1 MKKIFRL
8 LITCIVSLGVIVLS
22 LYFLFGPAGENKET
36 VLITVPQN
44 AENFDMTAVLEQ
56 EQLIKNPWLFRLFV
70 LGKKIAPGGYRFS
83 NAMWMWQ
90 AAGKATGSPDLL
102 WVTING
108 CLRREQIGE
117 MIGKKLGWDQ
127 AKLEDWNNAYKNL
140 QPEYI
145 EGVYY
150 PDTYLIPKDETGSQV
165 AGRFISRFNE
175 QFAPYGQQFQ
185 DANIRWV
192 TALKIASLI
201 EREAAG
207 TADMP
212 LISGIIW
219 NRLDKKMLL
228 QIDATL
234 QYTHGKNADGS
245 WWGSIN
251 LSEKQSDSPYNSYM
265 VKGLPPTPICS
276 PGIASIKAVLDPE
289 ETDCLFYLHDH
300 DGQIH
305 CSVTYEEHK
314 ENIEKYLK

>member
-1 MKKIFRL
+1 MKKLFRF
-8 LITCIVSLGVIVLS
+8 TIVAIISLGVIFAA
-22 LYFLFGPAGENKET
+22 LYFLFGPVGKSHDSI
-36 VLITVPQN
+36 LITVPQN
-44 AENFDMTAVLEQ
+44 AENFDMTGALES
-56 EQLIKNPWLFRLFV
+56 EHMIKNPWLFRLFV
-70 LGKKIAPGGYRFS
+70 LGKKIESGGYRFS
-83 NAMWMWQ
+83 NSMWMWQ
-90 AAGKATGSPDLL
+90 TASKATHSPDLL

-127 AKLEDWNNAYKNL
+127 TKLDDWNTAYKTM

-150 PDTYLIPKDETGSQV
+150 PDTYLIPKDETGAQV
-165 AGRFISRFNE
+165 ATRFINHFNE
-175 QFAPYGQQFQ
+175 MFAPLSQKFQ
-185 DANIRWV
+185 DANIKWV

-207 TADMP
+207 TSDMP
-212 LISGIIW
+212 IISGIIW

-234 QYTHGKNADGS
+234 QYTHGKNENGS

-251 LSEKQSDSPYNSYM
+251 LAEKQSDSPYNSYM

-276 PGIASIKAVLDPE
+276 PGITSIEAVLNPE

-305 CSVTYEEHK
+305 CAVTYEEHK
-314 ENIEKYLK
+314 QNIEKYLK

>member
-1 MKKIFRL
+1 MKKLFRL
-8 LITCIVSLGVIVLS
+8 LLTFIFSLGVILLA
-22 LYFLFGPAGENKET
+22 LYFLFGPAGKSDEP
-36 VLITVPQN
+36 VLITIPQN
-44 AENFDMTAVLEQ
+44 AENFDMTAALER
-56 EQLIKNPWLFRLFV
+56 EKLIRNPWLFRLFV
-70 LGKKIAPGGYRFS
+70 LGKKIEPGGYQFTQS
-83 NAMWMWQ
+83 MWLWQ
-90 AAGKATGSPDLL
+90 AAGKATGVPDLL

-127 AKLEDWNNAYKNL
+127 TKLDEWNNAYKNL

-150 PDTYLIPKDETGSQV
+150 PDTYLIPKNETGAQ
-165 AGRFISRFNE
+165 AANRFINHFNE
-175 QFAPYGQQFQ
+175 QFAPYAKAFQ

-201 EREAAG
+201 EREAG
-207 TADMP
+207 GLSDMP

-219 NRLDKKMLL
+219 NRLDKNMLL

-234 QYTHGKNADGS
+234 QYTHGKNPDGS

-251 LSEKQSDSPYNSYM
+251 LAEKQSDSLYNSYK

-276 PGIASIKAVLDPE
+276 PGISSIKAVLNPE

-300 DGQIH
+300 EGQIH

-314 ENIEKYLK
+314 ENIEKYLQ

>member
-1 MKKIFRL
+1 MKKFLHAL
-8 LITCIVSLGVIVLS
+8 LLTFITFAVIVFVV
-22 LYFLFGPAGENKET
+22 YVLFGPAGKNNN
-36 VLITVPQN
+36 VVMITVSQQD
-44 AENFDMTAVLEQ
+44 ESFDMTAALTKEH
-56 EQLIKNPWLFRLFV
+56 LIKNSWLFNLF
-70 LGKKIAPGGYRFS
+70 LSGKTIEPGGYQITES
-83 NAMWMWQ
+83 MWMWQ
-90 AAGKATGSPDLL
+90 IAKKVMGKPDLE

-127 AKLEDWNNAYKNL
+127 TKLDAWNNAYQTM

-150 PDTYLIPKDETGSQV
+150 PDTYLIPRDETGDQV
-165 AGRFISRFNE
+165 AKRFINHFNE
-175 QFAPYGQQFQ
+175 QFAPYASAFQ

-201 EREAAG
+201 EREAG
-207 TADMP
+207 GPSDMP

-219 NRLDKKMLL
+219 NRLDKNMLL

-234 QYTHGKNADGS
+234 QYTHGKNPDGT

-251 LSEKQSDSPYNSYM
+251 LAEKQSDSPYNSYL

-276 PGIASIKAVLDPE
+276 PGITSIVAVLHPE
-289 ETDCLFYLHDH
+289 NTDCLFYLHDH

-305 CSVTYEEHK
+305 CAVTYEEHK
-314 ENIEKYLK
+314 ANITKYLQ